1 MKKDTQTPKSSP
13 LNTRKSRRRVHV
25 DRREEIRFEPS
36 TDNRRQNTGRRV
48 GDKDI
53 WKKLNVLLKSI

>member
-1 MKKDTQTPKSSP
+1 MKKDAQKPKPSA

-53 WKKLNVLLKSI
+53 WKTVE

>member
-1 MKKDTQTPKSSP
+1 MKKDTQKPKSST
-13 LNTRKSRRRVHV
+13 LNTRKINRRVNA

-36 TDNRRQNTGRRV
+36 TDNRRQNAGRRV

-53 WKKLNVLLKSI
+53 WKVIT

>member
-1 MKKDTQTPKSSP
+1 MEKDAQKPKSLA
-13 LNTRKSRRRVHV
+13 LNTRKSRRRVDI

-53 WKKLNVLLKSI
+53 WKTVE

>member
-1 MKKDTQTPKSSP
+1 MEKDAQKPKSFA
-13 LNTRKSRRRVHV
+13 LNTRKSRRRVDI

-53 WKKLNVLLKSI
+53 WKTVE

>member
-1 MKKDTQTPKSSP
+1 MKKDAQKPKSSA
-13 LNTRKSRRRVHV
+13 LNTRKSRRRVDI

-53 WKKLNVLLKSI
+53 WKTVE

>member
-13 LNTRKSRRRVHV
+13 LNTRKRRRRVHV
-25 DRREEIRFEPS
+25 DRREEIRFEPN

-53 WKKLNVLLKSI
+53 WKALD

>member
-1 MKKDTQTPKSSP
+1 MKKDAQKPKPSTF
-13 LNTRKSRRRVHV
+13 NTCKSKRRVDV

-53 WKKLNVLLKSI
+53 WKTVE

>member
-53 WKKLNVLLKSI
+53 WKALD

>member
-1 MKKDTQTPKSSP
+1 MKKDAQEPKPST
-13 LNTRKSRRRVHV
+13 LNTRKISRRINV

-36 TDNRRQNTGRRV
+36 TDNRRQNSGRRV

-53 WKKLNVLLKSI
+53 WKAVD

>member
-1 MKKDTQTPKSSP
+1 MKKDAQKPRPSA
-13 LNTRKSRRRVHV
+13 LNSRKTNRRVIV

-36 TDNRRQNTGRRV
+36 KDHRRQSAGRRV

-53 WKKLNVLLKSI
+53 WKPLD